1 MQEKKK
7 DSGFVYADSSD
18 IEGTYRI
25 QPNDNLYI
33 GVTSVEGV
41 NTAFFNPP
49 LASNTTYSESNQVLV
64 GYYVNDEG
72 YIYFPFLG
80 ELQVQGMTLDEA
92 RDILTERIKK
102 YVNQPI
108 VTIKL
113 INNTISLIGEFNS
126 QGTYRITKAKLTVYE
141 AVSMAGG
148 FTPYAKLN
156 KVKLVRQTTDGPI
169 IQTLDL
175 SNKEILLSDLYYV
188 YPNDLLY
195 AEPMKAKTWGIGPT
209 FSLALFTSLITLYL
223 LLKTL

>member
-1 MQEKKK
+1 MQEKKTD
-7 DSGFVYADSSD
+7 DSFVYIDSSG
-18 IEGTYRI
+18 IGGTYKI

-41 NTAFFNPP
+41 NTSFFNPP

-64 GYYVNDEG
+64 GYYVNDNG
-72 YIYFPFLG
+72 FIYFPFLG

-92 RDILTERIKK
+92 RDVLTERIKK

-148 FTPYAKLN
+148 FTPFAKLN
-156 KVKLVRQTTDGPI
+156 KVKLVRQTTGGPI

-175 SNKEILLSDLYYV
+175 SNKEILHSDLYYV

-209 FSLALFTSLITLYL
+209 FSLALFTSLITIYL